1 MTDFHVYGLGNAL
14 VDIEIEIDIEELSHL
29 GVEKGIMTL
38 IDEARHHELLNK
50 VQGKQHQRACGGSA
64 ANTTI
69 AVAQLGGNSFYS
81 CRIGNDETGDFYYTD
96 LHNEGVMTNLAN
108 TSREE
113 GITGKCLV
121 MITPDADRSMNTFLG
136 ITSELTESLL
146 DYEVL
151 AKSQYLYIEGY
162 LAASPTAV
170 DTSVKAINKA
180 RELSVPV
187 AFSLSDT
194 SMVQFCREGI
204 DALLEGG
211 VDLLFC
217 NEAEALAYTGSETIS
232 EACEALKKIA
242 KQFVITLGAK
252 GSLAFDGNDYHDIK
266 AYKVEAIDTNGA
278 GDLFAGAFLFSLTHG
293 LPVTSARA
301 IASFASA
308 KLVTSFGPRLN
319 QQHLIEVRA
328 EVRAEVNKY
337 VGKND

>member
-14 VDIEIEIDIEELSHL
+14 VDIEIEIDADELSNI

-38 IDEARHHELLNK
+38 IDEERHVELLNK
-50 VQGKQHQRACGGSA
+50 VQGNHHQRACGGSA

-69 AVAQLGGNSFYS
+69 AVAQLGGKSFYS

-96 LHNEGVMTNLAN
+96 LHNEGVVTNLA
-108 TSREE
+108 SSPRED
-113 GITGKCLV
+113 GVTGKCLV

-146 DYEVL
+146 DFDAL
-151 AKSQYLYIEGY
+151 GKSKFLYIEGY

-170 DTSVKAINKA
+170 ITSVKAIKKA

-194 SMVQFCREGI
+194 SMVQFCREGL
-204 DALLEGG
+204 DTMLEGG
-211 VDLLFC
+211 VELLFC
-217 NEAEALAYTGSETIS
+217 NEAEALAYTSAGSMS

-242 KQFVITLGAK
+242 NRFVVTLGPK
-252 GSLAFDGNDYHDIK
+252 GSIVFDGTDYHDIS
-266 AYKVEAIDTNGA
+266 AVKVKAIDTNGA
-278 GDLFAGAFLFSLTHG
+278 GDLFAGSFLYAITSG
-293 LPVTSARA
+293 LSEVVAGS

-319 QQHLIEVRA
+319 PEHLKEVRA
-328 EVRAEVNKY
+328 MVNNHLGQDK
-337 VGKND
+337 